1 MQLQT
6 VEEVASMLRLSRSK
20 VYELKE
26 RIGYLKIGGAVRFRE
41 DDVLRYLDECVVQSS
56 TQTARRSAP
65 RTRFKS
71 RHFG

>member
-1 MQLQT
+1 
-6 VEEVASMLRLSRSK
+6 MLRLSRSK

-41 DDVLRYLDECVVQSS
+41 DDVLRYLDQCVVQGD
-56 TQTARRSAP
+56 TQTAPRSAQKA
-65 RTRFKS
+65 RFKS

>member
-1 MQLQT
+1 
-6 VEEVASMLRLSRSK
+6 MLRLSRSK
-20 VYELKE
+20 IYELKE

-65 RTRFKS
+65 RT
-71 RHFG
+71 

>member
-26 RIGYLKIGGAVRFRE
+26 RIGYLKTGGAVRFRE

-56 TQTARRSAP
+56 TQTARRSA
-65 RTRFKS
+65 RRARFKS

>member
-56 TQTARRSAP
+56 TQTARWLAP